1 MPRGRRTVPW
11 TIPRDRRRAAQRGGF
26 AGTLS
31 RSALGG
37 CGAQKGRLCGVLGYC
52 ARSPK
57 APDERKETLV
67 KRRIFGCAT
76 VLVLCCLING
86 TMLEHA
92 ACCPTPPELA
102 RMEEQFRALVCPER
116 EQGNWL
122 YSYRILTAPR
132 HTVCA
137 TAVRA
142 DLSGRRESVYVLW
155 RLENGIW
162 HLVRGARRRLP
173 APHLQNRRVPQK
185 NSDRV
190 NAG

>member
-1 MPRGRRTVPW
+1 MASVLRNLRGAAQGMALRARWDGRRVG
-11 TIPRDRRRAAQRGGF
+11 PRCAKGAAVRRWGDCERN
-26 AGTLS
+26 
-31 RSALGG
+31 
-37 CGAQKGRLCGVLGYC
+37 
-52 ARSPK
+52 PK
-57 APDERKETLV
+57 APTERKDMLV
-67 KRRIFGCAT
+67 KRRIFGCAA
-76 VLVLCCLING
+76 VLALCCLISG

-155 RLENGIW
+155 RLENGVW
-162 HLVRGARRRLP
+162 RLVRGARRRLP
-173 APHLQNRRVPQK
+173 ALHLPNRRILQK

-190 NAG
+190 TG